1 MTRAPEQRA
10 EQPPAQPSLQPWS
23 VPVALHEVPET
34 GRSFALI
41 ADERTRA
48 AIAKLAGLRALPRLE
63 AHFELM
69 PRGRDR
75 LHVTG
80 TIAATVGQDCVVTLE
95 PIDSEI
101 EEPVDLVFA
110 PPAAPT
116 IVEEEGARIEVTPVD
131 APEPLIGGSIDL
143 GAIASEFLMLAIDP
157 YPRKSGVVFE
167 PPAKETDTGGPF
179 AALAALKKKG
189 IPD

>member
-10 EQPPAQPSLQPWS
+10 EQPPAQPWS

-34 GRSFALI
+34 GRSITLV

-63 AHFELM
+63 AHFEIM

-110 PPAAPT
+110 PSAAPT
-116 IVEEEGARIEVTPVD
+116 IVEEEGARIEVTSVD

-157 YPRKSGVVFE
+157 YPRKAGVVFE
-167 PPAKETDTGGPF
+167 PPAKDADTGGPF
-179 AALAALKKKG
+179 AGLAALKKKG
-189 IPD
+189 ISSDSD